1 MNKTGDLKMTQLYAS
16 IKKGSK
22 YYGQTSPGELFE
34 IRIVP
39 DGDDPWVVKGGPG
52 GQYWLS
58 DVSLF
63 VVSNNKKIKIS

>member
-1 MNKTGDLKMTQLYAS
+1 MTQLYAS

-22 YYGQTSPGELFE
+22 YYGQTKPGELFE
-34 IRIVP
+34 ISIEP
-39 DGDDPWVVKGGPG
+39 SDDPWVVKGGVG